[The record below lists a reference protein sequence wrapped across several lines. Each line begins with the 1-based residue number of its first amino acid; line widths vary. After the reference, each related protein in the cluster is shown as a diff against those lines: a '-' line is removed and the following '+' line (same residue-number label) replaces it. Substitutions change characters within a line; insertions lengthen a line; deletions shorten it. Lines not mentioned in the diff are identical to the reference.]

1 MRKDRA
7 MKCPVAEGMK
17 LGGRTARSQQSES
30 PIRISFTWSYT
41 AMKVTH
47 PMQA

>member
-7 MKCPVAEGMK
+7 MKYPDAERMK
-17 LGGRTARSQQSES
+17 LGSRTARSQQSGS
-30 PIRISFTWSYT
+30 PTRISFTWSYT

-47 PMQA
+47 LMQA